1 MFKKNEENQS
11 IEGSDAELMFSNRFL
26 VKLLWPL
33 FVEQFLI
40 FAVGLVD
47 SVMVASV
54 GEAAVSAVSLV
65 DSIMALLIT
74 VMTALATGGAV
85 VVGQFLGQK
94 KKEEAGK
101 AADQLL
107 LFVLVLSLFIIAFM
121 YIMKDLLLDLIFG
134 DIEDEVMAY
143 CNTYYLIVVASVPF
157 IAVYNVGS
165 ALFRSTGNS
174 KMSMNVS
181 LLMNAINVAGN
192 AMLIYGF
199 HRGVEGVAIPT
210 LVSRAVAALIM
221 YVCLRNQNLEVHIS
235 RRFVF
240 KFNGG
245 LVKNILKIGIPNGV
259 ENSMFQLGKLILLSL
274 VSVFG
279 TASIAANAVSN
290 AVAMIAVLPG
300 MAVGYGIVS
309 VISRCVGSGDYIQVK
324 YYAVKL
330 IKWAYMLLIIVNVVI
345 VLLIPVIMN
354 IYGLSEET
362 ASIASKIILFHSIWA
377 VTIWPLSFS
386 IPNVLRAASDV
397 MYTMVVGVG
406 SMWIFRICCGFLL
419 GKTLGLGVFGVW
431 ISMIIDWAVRSIC
444 FVARYKRGKW
454 KEKA

>member
-221 YVCLRNQNLEVHIS
+221 YVCLRNPNLKTI
-235 RRFVF
+235 
-240 KFNGG
+240 
-245 LVKNILKIGIPNGV
+245 
-259 ENSMFQLGKLILLSL
+259 KL
-274 VSVFG
+274 
-279 TASIAANAVSN
+279 
-290 AVAMIAVLPG
+290 
-300 MAVGYGIVS
+300 
-309 VISRCVGSGDYIQVK
+309 
-324 YYAVKL
+324 
-330 IKWAYMLLIIVNVVI
+330 
-345 VLLIPVIMN
+345 
-354 IYGLSEET
+354 
-362 ASIASKIILFHSIWA
+362 
-377 VTIWPLSFS
+377 
-386 IPNVLRAASDV
+386 
-397 MYTMVVGVG
+397 
-406 SMWIFRICCGFLL
+406 
-419 GKTLGLGVFGVW
+419 
-431 ISMIIDWAVRSIC
+431 
-444 FVARYKRGKW
+444 
-454 KEKA
+454 